1 MQAQA
6 IVRLASRG
14 NHIPPP
20 LPLPVS
26 NGFAVPVGHQDIIY
40 ARHSTAYA
48 SLPAISVPDALV
60 SPVPGGTH
68 RGNYEDQFSIILM
81 ALCYFL

>member
-1 MQAQA
+1 M
-6 IVRLASRG
+6 RLAGHG

-40 ARHSTAYA
+40 AWHSTTYA
-48 SLPAISVPDALV
+48 SLLEISVPDALD